1 LGDEEEEDGVEG
13 VLLLLEELVVELVAE
28 REASAGSCCQN
39 AVGKV
44 M

>member
-1 LGDEEEEDGVEG
+1 V
-13 VLLLLEELVVELVAE
+13 EELVVELVVK
-28 REASAGSCCQN
+28 REASVGSCCQN